1 MKKIDVGQMVTILAN
16 VGVLVGIL
24 LLVYELNQNR
34 QMMQAQTRSAIAQTL
49 IDLQRDEA
57 NSSELSGIFV
67 KVDAGEPLS
76 PVEARQYRARWVA
89 TFRYWENV
97 NYQYRNGLYEESE
110 YSAQRRA
117 WSEILSNPA
126 VLDLWCGRRH
136 RQTEQLAAEIDALLG
151 DAGCERL

>member
-1 MKKIDVGQMVTILAN
+1 MKKIDLGQTIGIVASI
-16 VGVLVGIL
+16 GVLVGIL

-34 QMMQAQTRSAIAQTL
+34 QMMQAQTRNAIAQTL
-49 IDLQRDEA
+49 IDLQRDQA
-57 NSSELSGIFV
+57 NNSELAGIMV
-67 KVDAGEPLS
+67 KVAAGEPLS
-76 PVEARQYRARWVA
+76 PVEVHQYRASWVA

-117 WSEILSNPA
+117 WSEIISNPA

-136 RQTEQLAAEIDALLG
+136 RQSEELVAEIDALLG
-151 DAGCERL
+151 DAGCE